1 VGDHH
6 HVARNWLTIFAI
18 AAAISLVVA
27 ITEHGKTTVGYVAWA
42 VASGVVLA
50 SGITFGGA
58 RLKGRGDARAP
69 FWIVALV
76 IIVLLAFLGARA
88 V

>member
-1 VGDHH
+1 MGDH

-18 AAAISLVVA
+18 ASAVSLVVA

-50 SGITFGGA
+50 SGITFGSA
-58 RLKGRGDARAP
+58 WLKGRGDRTRAP
-69 FWIVALV
+69 FWIVALL